1 VSSDPSNPLS
11 HHHRETIDRI
21 FQHPTS
27 GNIEWRQ
34 VRSLLEAI
42 GTVTEEHSGRI
53 VVQFGGDRK
62 TFHVPRDKDIPDEMI
77 RELRVMLADAQLVPP
92 EVDKDR

>member
-1 VSSDPSNPLS
+1 MSSDPSNPLS

-34 VRSLLEAI
+34 VRSLLEAV

-53 VVQFGGDRK
+53 VVASGGIARRS
-62 TFHVPRDKDIPDEMI
+62 TCRAT
-77 RELRVMLADAQLVPP
+77 RTSTTR
-92 EVDKDR
+92 

>member
-1 VSSDPSNPLS
+1 VSSSPLS

-21 FQHPTS
+21 FSHPTS

-42 GTVTEEHSGRI
+42 GTVTEEHSGKI
-53 VVQFGGDRK
+53 VVDVGADRK
-62 TFHVPRDKDIPDEMI
+62 TWHVPRDKDIDEQMV
-77 RELRVMLADAQLVPP
+77 RDLRAMLADAELVPP
-92 EVDKDR
+92 AVDK

>member
-1 VSSDPSNPLS
+1 MMAAMSSSPLS

-53 VVQFGGDRK
+53 VVQIGPDR
-62 TFHVPRDKDIPDEMI
+62 TTLHVPRDKDIDEATI
-77 RELRVMLADAQLVPP
+77 RELRTMLADSELVPP
-92 EVDKDR
+92 AVDK

>member
-1 VSSDPSNPLS
+1 VSSSPLS

-21 FQHPTS
+21 FGHPTS

-34 VRSLLEAI
+34 VRSLLDAV

-53 VVQFGGDRK
+53 VVEVGPDRK
-62 TFHVPRDKDIPDEMI
+62 TFHVPRDKDIDDQMV
-77 RELRVMLADAQLVPP
+77 RDLRAMLADAQLVPP
-92 EVDKDR
+92 DVDT